1 MRGEGEWKIKREG
14 GRRWMTGGT
23 SGTGRVHRADD

>member
-23 SGTGRVHRADD
+23 SGTGRVHGADD